1 MHKYTVED
9 NKLTIVATQISVEWN
24 DNPEM
29 VRLDAEMPS
38 DLQELFDQW
47 LSAIEHER
55 NVGIK

>member
-1 MHKYTVED
+1 MTEKHIISTR
-9 NKLTIVATQISVEWN
+9 ISVEWN
-24 DNPEM
+24 DNPKL
-29 VRLDAEMPS
+29 VTLDAEMPS

>member
-38 DLQELFDQW
+38 DL
-47 LSAIEHER
+47 
-55 NVGIK
+55 